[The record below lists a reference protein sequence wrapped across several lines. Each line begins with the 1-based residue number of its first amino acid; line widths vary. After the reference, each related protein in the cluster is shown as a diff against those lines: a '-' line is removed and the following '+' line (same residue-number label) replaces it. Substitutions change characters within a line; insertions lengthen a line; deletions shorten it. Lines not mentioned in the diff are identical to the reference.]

1 MDSLNQSWVMH
12 RVLFAYSDT
21 QQQARVMR
29 LLNAA
34 VRVYYHARMVHPEL
48 PFGGYYRLGV
58 CQDVSAAVESEL
70 QGKTVLFPITH
81 DPAYFPRNASTD
93 PGDQEF
99 LTAFA
104 AIPSDRGSGLPPIDR
119 VLGALPTLHYSQIV
133 IPGLAGDL
141 ERVDLA
147 NRLGL
152 LQRTRPLL
160 TLIAFVAASLLVIL
174 AGWRLLRRR
183 HRSTPAS

>member
-1 MDSLNQSWVMH
+1 
-12 RVLFAYSDT
+12 
-21 QQQARVMR
+21 
-29 LLNAA
+29 
-34 VRVYYHARMVHPEL
+34 
-48 PFGGYYRLGV
+48 
-58 CQDVSAAVESEL
+58 VSAAVESEL

-81 DPAYFPRNASTD
+81 DPAYFAPSAANDPTD
-93 PGDQEF
+93 PRDREF

-160 TLIAFVAASLLVIL
+160 TLIVFVAALLLVIL
-174 AGWRLLRRR
+174 AGWRLLRHR